1 MKQQSPTPIV
11 LDTSILLNFV
21 KIGRVELLGQLST
34 SVVLLDQV
42 LDEVIRSDQRK
53 AVKGAVAA
61 GTLDSQS
68 VHNPVEVA
76 LFTEFRAGGRL
87 GAGECA
93 VLAVALTRNWVAGL
107 QDRRA
112 RTEGQRRCENL
123 ALYQTEDLVLKL
135 IQAGYLTLE
144 EADGFLAEWA
154 AKHHF
159 TSRLTSFRDLS
170 KSDFRRWPNT

>member
-1 MKQQSPTPIV
+1 MEQQDPTPIV

-21 KIGRVELLGQLST
+21 KIGRVELLGQLGT

-42 LDEVIRSDQRK
+42 FDEVRRPKQRK
-53 AVKGAVAA
+53 VVKDAVTAS
-61 GTLDSQS
+61 TLDLQS
-68 VHNPVEVA
+68 VRNPVEVA
-76 LFTEFRAGGRL
+76 LFTELRAGGRL

-112 RTEGQRRCENL
+112 GTEGQRRCEDL
-123 ALYQTEDLVLKL
+123 VLYQTEDLVLKL
-135 IQAGYLTLE
+135 IKTGYLTIE

-154 AKHHF
+154 EKHRF
-159 TSRLTSFRDLS
+159 KSKITSFRDLMQ
-170 KSDFRRWPNT
+170 T

>member
-1 MKQQSPTPIV
+1 MKQQGPTPIV

-21 KIGRVELLGQLST
+21 KIGRVELLGQLGT

-61 GTLDSQS
+61 GTLDLQS
-68 VHNPVEVA
+68 VRNPVEVA
-76 LFTEFRAGGRL
+76 LFTELRAGGRL

-93 VLAVALTRNWVAGL
+93 VLAVALTRDWVAGL

-112 RTEGQRRCENL
+112 RTEGQRRRGDLVLC
-123 ALYQTEDLVLKL
+123 QTEDLVLKL

-159 TSRLTSFRDLS
+159 KSRVTSFRDLS
-170 KSDFRRWPNT
+170 KSDF